1 MRFARAEGIIP
12 APEPAHAIRAV
23 IDEAQAAREAGEERV
38 ILFNLCGH
46 GHFDLSAYDAYLAG
60 ELEDPEFS
68 EDEMEAAL
76 RACRRR
82 RRSRS
87 RRRPGGPVSL
97 LRYSRLRMRRCR
109 LAAGAL
115 GMLALLLVPA
125 SAHAQSQPAPDK
137 DAAVILVVDA
147 SKSMKASDG
156 SGRTKMAAAKA
167 ALNTLVD
174 ELPDD
179 AKVGLRIYG
188 SQVSGTGKAEGC
200 ADTRLVS
207 PVAPLDRAGLK
218 ASIDAITPRGFTPI
232 GASLQAAAKDLG
244 TAKQKTVVLV
254 SDGGDNC
261 APPAPCGVARDLAKG
276 GVALKIQAVGFQV
289 KAGARRQLQCIADAG
304 GGRYVDA
311 DDAQELGGQLRSL
324 TARALRP
331 YVTQG
336 KQLQG
341 VAAPAQAKLYGGG
354 QYITQVAPGTP
365 AWFAFKIGAG
375 QSISIS
381 ATLPDSDAGIPAIF
395 KTELQDESLEYMDSD
410 VATNSDDDVVTAIVQ
425 SPVEEGDLR
434 EPPVGRLFYM
444 LDANP
449 APGQSAPYPVEL
461 SVRVTGKVIV
471 GPQRRREDPEEEPAS
486 GGGGG
491 GAEADDGTSDLVLA
505 AGGAGGILVGVV
517 AGGAAAGLGRRRPA

>member
-1 MRFARAEGIIP
+1 MLAVLL
-12 APEPAHAIRAV
+12 AP
-23 IDEAQAAREAGEERV
+23 
-38 ILFNLCGH
+38 
-46 GHFDLSAYDAYLAG
+46 
-60 ELEDPEFS
+60 
-68 EDEMEAAL
+68 
-76 RACRRR
+76 
-82 RRSRS
+82 
-87 RRRPGGPVSL
+87 
-97 LRYSRLRMRRCR
+97 
-109 LAAGAL
+109 AGAR
-115 GMLALLLVPA
+115 
-125 SAHAQSQPAPDK
+125 AQSQPAPDK

-147 SKSMKASDG
+147 SKSMKADDG
-156 SGRTKMAAAKA
+156 SGRPKMAAAKA

-200 ADTRLVS
+200 ADTKLVS

-218 ASIDAITPRGFTPI
+218 ASINAITPRGFTPI

-244 TAKQKTVVLV
+244 SAKQKTVVLV

-276 GVALKIQAVGFQV
+276 GVALRIQAVGFQV

-336 KQLQG
+336 KALEG
-341 VAAPAQAKLYGGG
+341 VPAPAQAKLYGAG
-354 QYITQVAPGTP
+354 QYVTQAGAGAP
-365 AWFAFKIGAG
+365 AWFSFKVGAG

-410 VATNSDDDVVTAIVQ
+410 AASNSDDVVTAIVK
-425 SPVEEGDLR
+425 SPIEEGDLR
-434 EPPVGRLFYM
+434 DPPAGRLFYM
-444 LDANP
+444 VDADP
-449 APGQSAPYPVEL
+449 AAGQSGPYPVEL
-461 SVRVTGKVIV
+461 LVRITGKAI
-471 GPQRRREDPEEEPAS
+471 GEPLASEDSEDPPAS
-486 GGGGG
+486 GRGSGS
-491 GAEADDGTSDLVLA
+491 AEADDGTSDLVLA
-505 AGGAGGILVGVV
+505 AGGAGGILIGVL
-517 AGGAAAGLGRRRPA
+517 AGGAASGLGRRRPA